1 MTNFIVIVM
10 FVGIIIKQ
18 WFYIRMLKVPT
29 KKSILEIVL
38 IILGI
43 FGFVL
48 LTFYSTKEYI
58 HYLICVLGIATFIFI
73 WVKPGI
79 TDTGMIM
86 NVRGKELYSWSE
98 IKKVKIS
105 KTDYVKVTYFRNS
118 GSKIIAQKFDIKDY
132 EQIINILQNN
142 NVRIENI

>member
-18 WFYIRMLKVPT
+18 WSYIRMLKVPA

-118 GSKIIAQKFDIKDY
+118 GSKIVEQKFEIKNH
-132 EQIINILQNN
+132 EQIINILQKN